1 VTVYNMTRCL
11 DVDIFSCELVKLID
25 GYIAGALCTLLNYE
39 EGLRYEKKVNL
50 SLIVLFNICVPWG
63 KYFDCLS
70 IS

>member
-1 VTVYNMTRCL
+1 MTRCL
-11 DVDIFSCELVKLID
+11 DVDIFSCKLVKLID

-39 EGLRYEKKVNL
+39 EGLRYEKKKVNL
-50 SLIVLFNICVPWG
+50 SRIVLFSICVPWG

>member
-1 VTVYNMTRCL
+1 MTRCL

-25 GYIAGALCTLLNYE
+25 GYIVDALCTLLNYE